1 MRFASLWPAV
11 LARDSSQDG
20 RFVFAVTTTG
30 IYCRPSCPAKR
41 PHSKNVRFFPTPSA
55 AEQAGFRPCKRC
67 NPNAPKQRDEL
78 VRKICAYLE
87 DRLEEPVT
95 LENLSKEFGTSPFH
109 LQRTFKDA
117 LGLSP
122 REWAAT
128 RRLEKFKG
136 DLRKAPSV
144 TEALFKTYGSSR
156 QAYEQARKLGMTPGE
171 YRRQGGGLVIHY
183 AVAPSPLGAI
193 LLAATDK
200 GICKVALGDNP
211 KTLEREL
218 FQEFPAAEFHQD
230 GKKLSPWIWK
240 ILASLSG
247 KASPALP
254 LDLQATAF
262 QKKVW
267 EEARKIPA
275 GKTRTYSDIARRLGK
290 KSATRA
296 VASALAQNPAALLIP
311 CHRVVGK
318 DGELRGYR
326 WGLERK
332 KKLLERERHTSP
344 PGLRPRP
351 LSVSTERGLS
361 DSPSPPMR
369 RGGGAK
375 RRG

>member
-1 MRFASLWPAV
+1 MNSSSLWPAV
-11 LARDSSQDG
+11 LARDASQDG
-20 RFVFAVTTTG
+20 RFVFAVKTTG

-41 PHSKNVRFFPTPSA
+41 PKSQNVQFFPSPSA

-67 NPNAPKQRDEL
+67 TPNPPNRRDEL

-95 LENLSKEFGTSPFH
+95 LENLSEEFGTSPFH

-122 REWAAT
+122 REWAAA

-144 TEALFKTYGSSR
+144 TEALFKTHGSSR
-156 QAYEQARKLGMTPGE
+156 QAYENFPGMTPGE

-183 AVAPSPLGAI
+183 ATAASPLGAI

-200 GICKVALGDNP
+200 GVCKVALGD
-211 KTLEREL
+211 TRAALEKEL
-218 FQEFPAAEFHQD
+218 FEEFPAAEFHRD
-230 GKKLSPWIWK
+230 GKKLSPWIGK
-240 ILASLSG
+240 ILASLRG
-247 KASPALP
+247 KASPTLP
-254 LDLQATAF
+254 LDLRATAF
-262 QKKVW
+262 QRRVW

-275 GKTRTYSDIARRLGK
+275 GETRTYSDIARRLGK
-290 KSATRA
+290 KDSIRA
-296 VASALAQNPAALLIP
+296 VASALAKNPVALVIP

-332 KKLLERERHTSP
+332 RKLLEREKKP
-344 PGLRPRP
+344 
-351 LSVSTERGLS
+351 
-361 DSPSPPMR
+361 
-369 RGGGAK
+369 
-375 RRG
+375 